1 MESFGDLLKNVPEF
15 MLYLAIGFVLL
26 AAFFLVY
33 LWITP
38 HDELRLIRAGNS
50 AAALSLAGAV
60 VGFMLPLAI
69 VLSRHANTRAIIL
82 WGVVALIIQVVA
94 FFIARAMVPGLP
106 KAIEDGKISVGAFSG
121 LVALAIGIL
130 NAACQ
135 TE

>member
-94 FFIARAMVPGLP
+94 FFIARAMVPDLP

>member
-15 MLYLAIGFVLL
+15 LVYLAIGFVLL
-26 AAFFLVY
+26 GAFFLVY

-38 HDELRLIRAGNS
+38 QDELRLIRAGNS

-69 VLSRHANTRAIIL
+69 VLSRHANVRALIL
-82 WGVVALIIQVVA
+82 WGVVALLIQVVA
-94 FFIARAMVPGLP
+94 FYIARAMVPGLP

>member
-15 MLYLAIGFVLL
+15 LLYLAIGFVLL
-26 AAFFLVY
+26 GAFFMVY

-38 HDELRLIRAGNS
+38 HDELSLIRAGNS

-69 VLSRHANTRAIIL
+69 VLSRHANIRALIL
-82 WGVVALIIQVVA
+82 WGVVALIIQAFA
-94 FFIARAMVPGLP
+94 FFIARAIVPGLP
-106 KAIEDGKISVGAFSG
+106 KAIEDGKISVGGFSG

>member
-15 MLYLAIGFVLL
+15 LLYLAIGFVLL
-26 AAFFLVY
+26 AAFVMVY

-38 HDELRLIRAGNS
+38 QDELSLIRAGNS
-50 AAALSLAGAV
+50 AAALSLSGAV

-69 VLSRHANTRAIIL
+69 VLSRHANIRALIL
-82 WGVVALIIQVVA
+82 WGVVALIIQVFA
-94 FFIARAMVPGLP
+94 FFIARAIVPGLP